1 MKTNKKKQNTLSP
14 GATVQNMQLLQIF
27 RPQKGFFMLL
37 LTSLIHFTHF
47 SLHIFPVFLWI
58 RPAETTTIHQEMKW
72 HIRPQQPA
80 REAAALQGFGL
91 SWYASWQRWCVAAGL
106 RLCNWEPV
114 WTESALR
121 RRFTLIRPPRV
132 KLSISASLR
141 PFFVVCFQFSWRH
154 FFLFSKE
161 DKRWRGGEG
170 GWGWQGGLWDY

>member
-1 MKTNKKKQNTLSP
+1 MKTKETKYIVSRSHSAEHATLTDLPTS
-14 GATVQNMQLLQIF
+14 
-27 RPQKGFFMLL
+27 KGFLMLL

-47 SLHIFPVFLWI
+47 SLHIFPVFLYS
-58 RPAETTTIHQEMKW
+58 RPAETTTIHQEMIW

-114 WTESALR
+114 WTELALQ

-141 PFFVVCFQFSWRH
+141 TFFCCCMFSVFLRT
-154 FFLFSKE
+154 FFSFL
-161 DKRWRGGEG
+161 KRG
-170 GWGWQGGLWDY
+170 